1 MPDYQSPKLDTDRC
15 FLPDLAGLGINL
27 PIRAWQNLGGNIE
40 KNSAVKNLDMRK

>member
-27 PIRAWQNLGGNIE
+27 PIRAWQKFGAEI
-40 KNSAVKNLDMRK
+40 